1 MGAAPPVEFD
11 LRVQLPRDQAYALA
25 QLCKRIGWQDAMTLS
40 VDEREC
46 RLMIAV
52 TDRVRDALE
61 QAGVYVR

>member
-1 MGAAPPVEFD
+1 MQ
-11 LRVQLPRDQAYALA
+11 R
-25 QLCKRIGWQDAMTLS
+25 S